1 MALGYAVL
9 LAVTVA
15 LARGFLVSPDLM
27 GFATAAGSKAYPG
40 PWDSSPL
47 NEVEQVER
55 ARIAKALGLSA
66 RDDSLRVDSV
76 RKQLAKNRITMQG
89 LSRMHADLAERE
101 LVRAGL
107 VGDDL
112 FALLRVRRK
121 GKVCTRMRMRPLPSL
136 ATRPH
141 MHGALSR
148 LCKSLVRLQFSAIAI
163 ATTATATT
171 AISTTAIAYVFCSFQ
186 PLAKPLIAATTW
198 ATKSVPSLGIRAVMG
213 SCVVN
218 AANHLTKFFTTIA
231 AVVKKL

>member
-1 MALGYAVL
+1 MALGYAAVI
-9 LAVTVA
+9 LAVAVA
-15 LARGFLVSPDLM
+15 LAPGLLVSPDLM

-121 GKVCTRMRMRPLPSL
+121 GKVCTRMRPLPAL

>member
-1 MALGYAVL
+1 MALGYAAVI
-9 LAVTVA
+9 LAVAVA
-15 LARGFLVSPDLM
+15 LAPGLLVSPDLM

-121 GKVCTRMRMRPLPSL
+121 GKVCTRMRPLPAL

-148 LCKSLVRLQFSAIAI
+148 LCKSLVRLQFSAFSIADATTAI
-163 ATTATATT
+163 ATTV
-171 AISTTAIAYVFCSFQ
+171 IAYQISSFQ